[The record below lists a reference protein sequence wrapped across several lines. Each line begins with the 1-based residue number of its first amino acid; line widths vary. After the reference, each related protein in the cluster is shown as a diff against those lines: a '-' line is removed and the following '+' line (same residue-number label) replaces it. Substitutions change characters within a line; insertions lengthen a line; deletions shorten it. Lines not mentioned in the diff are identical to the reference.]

1 MKKSFFKTA
10 IFAMTIATLIFAGCN
25 SDSGGGDDYPEITKV
40 TISGL
45 PESSVSEPVEL
56 TAVVDGN
63 NLEGAGIEY
72 SWEVT
77 EERDYASFENSDAKT
92 SKLVPNCA
100 AEEKEVK
107 IKVTA
112 NLKGAENG
120 KSSEVYI
127 VKIAKKTESGTEGSG
142 SGSGSGTGS
151 TEGGT
156 TGGSAGSGSDIG
168 STEGGSTGGSEGSGS
183 GTGSTEGG
191 TTGGS
196 TGSGSGSEGGSTG
209 GNTESGSTTATGSVS
224 AVVTAD
230 GSISCGKCGKIYNF
244 TEQAKNCEHYKC
256 ATCGAVYY
264 SQSEVDSCT
273 SHVTVIFKD
282 SDENENESV
291 TMVIKSGS
299 TVVPPSWEKENF
311 ALTWIDGN
319 GREADFDDSI
329 SLSEGETEKTVTF
342 TAKWETTYTVTFK
355 DESGTNADVTVDV
368 ISGEVVESV
377 PEWTREHFTFAGWTS
392 SVAGLTIDSA
402 ITGDVTFTAN
412 WTEDAKYTVKFVDA
426 DGANAEVT
434 QTVYNGEKANVP
446 TWTKENYSLSW
457 TSSVDGLTIDSV
469 ITSDVTFTASWTE
482 KPKCSKCG
490 TYYATEDAAN
500 NCGKQEGCPKYG
512 VKTIIA
518 LVGTDGNVI
527 SGNSNVTVTG
537 SVNKKVD
544 NGAITIEYEGVP
556 YNTVKFDSKAS
567 AVVTATA
574 GQKITVVGSLP
585 SGKQKCFTVTD
596 ANGKETTYKLDSKT
610 TEITTY
616 VQSFTSTGS
625 DTIKRGDT
633 NSIALIIIE

>member
-10 IFAMTIATLIFAGCN
+10 IFAMATAALIFAGCN

-45 PESSVSEPVEL
+45 PESAVSEPVEL
-56 TAVVDGN
+56 TVDVEGN

-77 EERDYASFENSDAKT
+77 EGRDYASFENSDAKT
-92 SKLVPNCA
+92 SKLVPDCA
-100 AEEKEVK
+100 AGEKEVK

-112 NLKGAENG
+112 TLKGAENG
-120 KSSEVYI
+120 KSSEVST
-127 VKIAKKTESGTEGSG
+127 VKIAKKTQSDTEGSG

-151 TEGGT
+151 TEGGS
-156 TGGSAGSGSDIG
+156 TGGSAGSGSG
-168 STEGGSTGGSEGSGS
+168 S
-183 GTGSTEGG
+183 EGG

-196 TGSGSGSEGGSTG
+196 ERSGSGSEGGSTG
-209 GNTESGSTTATGSVS
+209 GNTESGSTTETGSVS

-256 ATCGAVYY
+256 ATCGSVYY

-282 SDENENESV
+282 SDENGNESV
-291 TMVIKSGS
+291 TTVIKSGS

-319 GREADFDDSI
+319 GKEADFDDSI

-355 DESGTNADVTVDV
+355 DESGINADVTVDV

-392 SVAGLTIDSA
+392 SVAGLTTDSA
-402 ITGDVTFTAN
+402 ITSDVTFTAN
-412 WTEDAKYTVKFVDA
+412 WTEDAKYTVKFVDS
-426 DGANAEVT
+426 DGVNTEVT
-434 QTVYNGEKANVP
+434 QTVYNGEKANIP

-457 TSSVDGLTIDSV
+457 TSSVEGLTTDSA
-469 ITSDVTFTASWTE
+469 ITGDVTFTANWTE
-482 KPKCSKCG
+482 LPKCTNCG
-490 TYYATEDAAN
+490 THYATAEDVEKCAVKSGCKGFVAVN
-500 NCGKQEGCPKYG
+500 AGTYNLSTKGTLFKKQSAGASQT
-512 VKTIIA
+512 V
-518 LVGTDGNVI
+518 
-527 SGNSNVTVTG
+527 SGITVTC
-537 SVNKKVD
+537 
-544 NGAITIEYEGVP
+544 AI
-556 YNTVKFDSKAS
+556 DSKGANLKINAGEVSFAISS
-567 AVVTATA
+567 AMTLKFTDSTSKGVIISTSDGYVGAEGTTTSEKLGADGAEVSITLGAGSYRIAGATSSSA
-574 GQKITVVGSLP
+574 KIATLT
-585 SGKQKCFTVTD
+585 F
-596 ANGKETTYKLDSKT
+596 A
-610 TEITTY
+610 
-616 VQSFTSTGS
+616 
-625 DTIKRGDT
+625 
-633 NSIALIIIE
+633 AIE

>member
-10 IFAMTIATLIFAGCN
+10 IFAMATAALIFAGCN
-25 SDSGGGDDYPEITKV
+25 SDSGGGEDYPEITKV

-45 PESSVSEPVEL
+45 PESSVSEAVEL
-56 TAVVDGN
+56 TAAVEGN

-77 EERDYASFENSDAKT
+77 EGSDYASFENSDAEK
-92 SKLVPNCA
+92 SKLVPKCA
-100 AEEKEVK
+100 TEEKEVK

-112 NLKGAENG
+112 TLKGAENG
-120 KSSEVYI
+120 KSSEVYP

-142 SGSGSGTGS
+142 SGSGSGS
-151 TEGGT
+151 
-156 TGGSAGSGSDIG
+156 
-168 STEGGSTGGSEGSGS
+168 
-183 GTGSTEGG
+183 EGG

-196 TGSGSGSEGGSTG
+196 TGSGSGTGSTEGGSTGGSAGSGSGTGNTEGGSTG
-209 GNTESGSTTATGSVS
+209 GNTESGSTTETGSVS

-256 ATCGAVYY
+256 ATCGSVYY
-264 SQSEVDSCT
+264 SQEEVDSCA
-273 SHVTVIFKD
+273 SHVTVTFKD
-282 SDENENESV
+282 SDENGNESV

-319 GREADFDDSI
+319 GKEADFDDSI

-392 SVAGLTIDSA
+392 SVAGLTTDSA
-402 ITGDVTFTAN
+402 ITSDVTFTAN
-412 WTEDAKYTVKFVDA
+412 WTEDAKYTVKFVDS
-426 DGANAEVT
+426 DGVNAEDT

-457 TSSVDGLTIDSV
+457 TSSVEGLTIDSA
-469 ITSDVTFTASWTE
+469 ITGDVTFTANWTE
-482 KPKCSKCG
+482 LPKCTNCG
-490 TYYATEDAAN
+490 THYATAEDVEKCSVKNGCKGFVAVNAGTYNLSTSKN
-500 NCGKQEGCPKYG
+500 NGTVLFAKQSAGASQT
-512 VKTIIA
+512 V
-518 LVGTDGNVI
+518 
-527 SGNSNVTVTG
+527 SGITVTC
-537 SVNKKVD
+537 
-544 NGAITIEYEGVP
+544 AI
-556 YNTVKFDSKAS
+556 DSKGANLKINAGEVSFAISS
-567 AVVTATA
+567 AMTLKFTDSTSKGVIISTSDGYVGEEGTTTSEKLGADGAEVSITLGAGSYRIAGATSSSA
-574 GQKITVVGSLP
+574 KIATLTFV
-585 SGKQKCFTVTD
+585 
-596 ANGKETTYKLDSKT
+596 A
-610 TEITTY
+610 
-616 VQSFTSTGS
+616 
-625 DTIKRGDT
+625 
-633 NSIALIIIE
+633 IE

>member
-10 IFAMTIATLIFAGCN
+10 IFAMATAALIFAGCN

-45 PESSVSEPVEL
+45 PESSVSEAVEL
-56 TAVVDGN
+56 TAAVEGN

-77 EERDYASFENSDAKT
+77 EGSDYASFENSDAKT

-100 AEEKEVK
+100 TEEKEVK

-112 NLKGAENG
+112 NLKGTENG
-120 KSSEVYI
+120 KSSEVYT
-127 VKIAKKTESGTEGSG
+127 VKIAAKQESGTEGSG
-142 SGSGSGTGS
+142 SGSGTGN

-156 TGGSAGSGSDIG
+156 TGGSTGSGSGSEG
-168 STEGGSTGGSEGSGS
+168 STTGGNTGSGS

-256 ATCGAVYY
+256 ATCGSVYY

-282 SDENENESV
+282 SDENGNESV

-299 TVVPPSWEKENF
+299 AVVPPSWEKENF
-311 ALTWIDGN
+311 ALTWIDKN
-319 GREADFDDSI
+319 GKEADFDNSI

-392 SVAGLTIDSA
+392 SVAGLTTDSA

-412 WTEDAKYTVKFVDA
+412 WTEDAKYTVKFVDS
-426 DGANAEVT
+426 DSANAEVT

-446 TWTKENYSLSW
+446 EWTKENYSLSW
-457 TSSVDGLTIDSV
+457 TSSVEGLATDSA
-469 ITSDVTFTASWTE
+469 ITGDVTFTANWTE
-482 KPKCSKCG
+482 LPKCTNCG
-490 TYYATEDAAN
+490 THYATEDDVEKCSVKNGCKGFVAVTAGTYNLSTKGTLFKKQSAGASQTVSGITVTCAIDSKGAN
-500 NCGKQEGCPKYG
+500 LKINAGE
-512 VKTIIA
+512 VSF
-518 LVGTDGNVI
+518 VI
-527 SGNSNVTVTG
+527 SSAMTLKFTDSTSKGVIISTSDGYV
-537 SVNKKVD
+537 
-544 NGAITIEYEGVP
+544 GAEGTTTSEKLGADGAEVSITIGAGSYRIAGA
-556 YNTVKFDSKAS
+556 TSSS
-567 AVVTATA
+567 AKIATLTFA
-574 GQKITVVGSLP
+574 
-585 SGKQKCFTVTD
+585 
-596 ANGKETTYKLDSKT
+596 
-610 TEITTY
+610 EI
-616 VQSFTSTGS
+616 
-625 DTIKRGDT
+625 
-633 NSIALIIIE
+633 E

>member
-1 MKKSFFKTA
+1 MKKIFFKTA
-10 IFAMTIATLIFAGCN
+10 IFAMATAALIFAGCN

-45 PESSVSEPVEL
+45 PESAVSEAVEL
-56 TAVVDGN
+56 TAAVEGN

-72 SWEVT
+72 SWEVA
-77 EERDYASFENSDAKT
+77 EGSDYASFENPKAKT

-112 NLKGAENG
+112 TLKGTENG
-120 KSSEVYI
+120 KSSEVYT

-156 TGGSAGSGSDIG
+156 AGGNTESGSGSEGGTTGGSAGSGS
-168 STEGGSTGGSEGSGS
+168 
-183 GTGSTEGG
+183 
-191 TTGGS
+191 
-196 TGSGSGSEGGSTG
+196 GSEGGTTG
-209 GNTESGSTTATGSVS
+209 GNTESGSTTETGSVS

-244 TEQAKNCEHYKC
+244 TEQVKNCEHYKC
-256 ATCGAVYY
+256 ATCGSVYY

-282 SDENENESV
+282 SDENGNESV
-291 TMVIKSGS
+291 TKVIKSGS

-311 ALTWIDGN
+311 VLIWIDENGN
-319 GREADFDDSI
+319 EADFDDLI

-392 SVAGLTIDSA
+392 SVADLTTDSA
-402 ITGDVTFTAN
+402 ITSDVTFTAN
-412 WTEDAKYTVKFVDA
+412 WTEDAKYTVKFVDS

-446 TWTKENYSLSW
+446 TWTKENYSLYW
-457 TSSVDGLTIDSV
+457 TSSVEGLTIDSTITGDV
-469 ITSDVTFTASWTE
+469 IFTANWTE
-482 KPKCSKCG
+482 LPKCTNCG
-490 TYYATEDAAN
+490 THYATEDAAN

-544 NGAITIEYEGVP
+544 NGAITIEYEGVT
-556 YNTVKFDSKAS
+556 YSTVKFDSKAS

-596 ANGKETTYKLDSKT
+596 ANGIETTYKLDSKT

>member
-10 IFAMTIATLIFAGCN
+10 IFAMATAALIFAGCN

-45 PESSVSEPVEL
+45 PESSVSEAVEL
-56 TAVVDGN
+56 TAAVEGN

-77 EERDYASFENSDAKT
+77 EGSDYASFENSKAEK

-100 AEEKEVK
+100 TEEKEVK

-112 NLKGAENG
+112 TLKGTENG
-120 KSSEVYI
+120 KSSEVYT

-151 TEGGT
+151 TEGGS
-156 TGGSAGSGSDIG
+156 TGGSA
-168 STEGGSTGGSEGSGS
+168 GSGS

-191 TTGGS
+191 STGGN
-196 TGSGSGSEGGSTG
+196 TGSGTGSESGSTG

-244 TEQAKNCEHYKC
+244 AEQAKNCEHYKC
-256 ATCGAVYY
+256 ATCGSVYC
-264 SQSEVDSCT
+264 SQSEIDSCT

-282 SDENENESV
+282 SDENGNESV
-291 TMVIKSGS
+291 TTVIKSGS

-319 GREADFDDSI
+319 GKEADFDDSI

-392 SVAGLTIDSA
+392 SVADLTTDSA
-402 ITGDVTFTAN
+402 ITSDVTFTAN
-412 WTEDAKYTVKFVDA
+412 WTEDAKYTVKFVDS
-426 DGANAEVT
+426 DGVNAEDT

-457 TSSVDGLTIDSV
+457 TSSVEGLTIDSTITGDV
-469 ITSDVTFTASWTE
+469 IFTANWTE
-482 KPKCSKCG
+482 LPKCTNCG
-490 TYYATEDAAN
+490 THYATEDAAN

-527 SGNSNVTVTG
+527 FGNSNVTVTG

-544 NGAITIEYEGVP
+544 NGAITIEYEGVS

-596 ANGKETTYKLDSKT
+596 ANGIETTYKLDSKT

>member
-10 IFAMTIATLIFAGCN
+10 IFAMATAALIFAGCN

-45 PESSVSEPVEL
+45 PESSVSEAVEL
-56 TAVVDGN
+56 TAAVEGN

-100 AEEKEVK
+100 TEEKEVK

-112 NLKGAENG
+112 NLKGTENG

-127 VKIAKKTESGTEGSG
+127 VKIAKKTEAGTEGSG

-151 TEGGT
+151 TEGGST
-156 TGGSAGSGSDIG
+156 GGNTGSGSGTEGGSTGGSAGSGSGTG
-168 STEGGSTGGSEGSGS
+168 SSEGS
-183 GTGSTEGG
+183 

-196 TGSGSGSEGGSTG
+196 AGSGSGSEGGSTG
-209 GNTESGSTTATGSVS
+209 SNTESGSTTATGSVS
-224 AVVTAD
+224 AVVKAD

-256 ATCGAVYY
+256 ATCGSVYY
-264 SQSEVDSCT
+264 SQEEVDSCT

-282 SDENENESV
+282 SDENGNESV

-342 TAKWETTYTVTFK
+342 IAKWETTYTVTFK
-355 DESGTNADVTVDV
+355 DESGTNADITVDV

-392 SVAGLTIDSA
+392 SVAGLTTDSA
-402 ITGDVTFTAN
+402 ITSDVTFTAN
-412 WTEDAKYTVKFVDA
+412 WTEDAKYTVKFVDS
-426 DGANAEVT
+426 DGVNAEVI

-457 TSSVDGLTIDSV
+457 TSSVDGLTIDSA
-469 ITSDVTFTASWTE
+469 ITGDVTFTANWTE
-482 KPKCSKCG
+482 LPKCTNCG
-490 TYYATEDAAN
+490 THYATEDAAN

-512 VKTIIA
+512 ALTTITFSGTNAASSDNDAIAVSITGNIKSGATIVYNDVTYDPIVKMEKSTVITISGAAGKTI
-518 LVGTDGNVI
+518 
-527 SGNSNVTVTG
+527 
-537 SVNKKVD
+537 KVVCD
-544 NGAITIEYEGVP
+544 AAKAIK
-556 YNTVKFDSKAS
+556 YNASTKVS
-567 AVVTATA
+567 AVADGTAYVATFTA
-574 GQKITVVGSLP
+574 PDG
-585 SGKQKCFTVTD
+585 D
-596 ANGKETTYKLDSKT
+596 
-610 TEITTY
+610 
-616 VQSFTSTGS
+616 SFT
-625 DTIKRGDT
+625 INKGDSL
-633 NSIALIIIE
+633 NIGVIFIE

>member
-10 IFAMTIATLIFAGCN
+10 IFAMATAALVFAGCN
-25 SDSGGGDDYPEITKV
+25 SDSGGGDDYPEITNV
-40 TISGL
+40 IISGL
-45 PESSVSEPVEL
+45 PESAVSGPVEL
-56 TAVVDGN
+56 TAVADGN

-72 SWEVT
+72 SWEVA
-77 EERDYASFENSDAKT
+77 EGSGYASFENSGAKT

-112 NLKGAENG
+112 TLKGTENG
-120 KSSEVYI
+120 KSSEVYT
-127 VKIAKKTESGTEGSG
+127 VKIAAKQESSGEGSG

-151 TEGGT
+151 TEG
-156 TGGSAGSGSDIG
+156 S
-168 STEGGSTGGSEGSGS
+168 
-183 GTGSTEGG
+183 

-196 TGSGSGSEGGSTG
+196 TGSGSGTGSTEGGSTG
-209 GNTESGSTTATGSVS
+209 GNTESGSTAETGSVS
-224 AVVTAD
+224 AVVNAD

-256 ATCGAVYY
+256 ATCGSVYC

-282 SDENENESV
+282 SGENGNESV

-299 TVVPPSWEKENF
+299 TVIPPSWEKENF
-311 ALTWIDGN
+311 ALTWIDEN
-319 GREADFDDSI
+319 GKEADFDNSI

-368 ISGEVVESV
+368 ISGEVVGSV

-392 SVAGLTIDSA
+392 SVTGLTTDSV

-412 WTEDAKYTVKFVDA
+412 WTEDAKYTVKFVDS
-426 DGANAEVT
+426 DGTNAEDT

-457 TSSVDGLTIDSV
+457 TSSVEGLTIDST
-469 ITSDVTFTASWTE
+469 ITGDVTFTANWTE
-482 KPKCSKCG
+482 LPKCTNCG
-490 TYYATEDAAN
+490 THYATEDAAN

-527 SGNSNVTVTG
+527 SGNSNVNVTG
-537 SVNKKVD
+537 SVNTKET
-544 NGAITIEYEGVP
+544 NGATEIEYEGVS
-556 YNTVKFDSKAS
+556 YKTVKFDSKAS

-585 SGKQKCFTVTD
+585 VGKQKCITVTD
-596 ANGKETTYKLDSKT
+596 ANGIETTYKLDSKT

-625 DTIKRGDT
+625 DTIKKGDT
-633 NSIALIIIE
+633 TSIALIIIE

>member
-1 MKKSFFKTA
+1 MKKIFFKTA
-10 IFAMTIATLIFAGCN
+10 IFAMATAALIFAGCN

-45 PESSVSEPVEL
+45 PESAVSEAVEL
-56 TAVVDGN
+56 TAAVEGN

-72 SWEVT
+72 SWEVA
-77 EERDYASFENSDAKT
+77 EGSDYASFENPKAKT

-112 NLKGAENG
+112 TLKGTENG
-120 KSSEVYI
+120 KSSEVYT

-156 TGGSAGSGSDIG
+156 AGGNTESGSGS
-168 STEGGSTGGSEGSGS
+168 
-183 GTGSTEGG
+183 EGG

-196 TGSGSGSEGGSTG
+196 TGSGAGSEGGSTG
-209 GNTESGSTTATGSVS
+209 GNTESGSTTETGSVS

-244 TEQAKNCEHYKC
+244 TEQVKNCEHYKC
-256 ATCGAVYY
+256 ATCGSVYY

-282 SDENENESV
+282 SDENGNESV
-291 TMVIKSGS
+291 TKVIKSGS

-311 ALTWIDGN
+311 VLIWIDENGN
-319 GREADFDDSI
+319 EADFDDLI

-392 SVAGLTIDSA
+392 SVADLTTDSA
-402 ITGDVTFTAN
+402 ITSDVTFTAN
-412 WTEDAKYTVKFVDA
+412 WTEDAKYTVKFVDS

-446 TWTKENYSLSW
+446 TWTKENYSLYW
-457 TSSVDGLTIDSV
+457 TSSVEGLTIDSTITGDV
-469 ITSDVTFTASWTE
+469 IFTANWTE
-482 KPKCSKCG
+482 LPKCTNCG
-490 TYYATEDAAN
+490 THYATEDAAN

-544 NGAITIEYEGVP
+544 NGAITIEYEGVT
-556 YNTVKFDSKAS
+556 YSTVKFDSKAS

-596 ANGKETTYKLDSKT
+596 ANGIETTYKLDSKT

>member
-1 MKKSFFKTA
+1 MQA
-10 IFAMTIATLIFAGCN
+10 VIRIL
-25 SDSGGGDDYPEITKV
+25 GGGGDYPEITNV
-40 TISGL
+40 TISGI
-45 PESSVSEPVEL
+45 PESAVSGPVEL
-56 TAVVDGN
+56 TADVDGN

-72 SWEVT
+72 NWEVA
-77 EERDYASFENSDAKT
+77 EGRDYASFENPKAEK

-112 NLKGAENG
+112 TLKGTENR
-120 KSSEVYI
+120 KSSEVYT
-127 VKIAKKTESGTEGSG
+127 VKIAAKQESDTEGSG

-156 TGGSAGSGSDIG
+156 TGGN
-168 STEGGSTGGSEGSGS
+168 TGSGS
-183 GTGSTEGG
+183 GT
-191 TTGGS
+191 
-196 TGSGSGSEGGSTG
+196 EGGSTG
-209 GNTESGSTTATGSVS
+209 GNTESGSTAETGSVS
-224 AVVTAD
+224 AVVNAD

-244 TEQAKNCEHYKC
+244 TEQVKNCEHYKC
-256 ATCGAVYY
+256 ATCGSVYY

-282 SDENENESV
+282 SGENGNESV

-299 TVVPPSWEKENF
+299 TVIPPSWEKENF
-311 ALTWIDGN
+311 ALTWIDEN
-319 GREADFDDSI
+319 GKEADFDDLI

-368 ISGEVVESV
+368 ISGEVVGSV

-392 SVAGLTIDSA
+392 SVSGLTTDSV

-412 WTEDAKYTVKFVDA
+412 WTEDAKYTVKFVDS
-426 DGANAEVT
+426 DGVNAEDT
-434 QTVYNGEKANVP
+434 QTVYNGEKANLP
-446 TWTKENYSLSW
+446 AWTKENYSLSW
-457 TSSVDGLTIDSV
+457 TSSVEGLTIDSA
-469 ITSDVTFTASWTE
+469 ITGDVTFTANWTE
-482 KPKCSKCG
+482 LPKCTNCG
-490 TYYATEDAAN
+490 THYATADAAN
-500 NCGKQEGCPKYG
+500 NCGKQDGCPKYG

-556 YNTVKFDSKAS
+556 YSTVKFDSKAS

-585 SGKQKCFTVTD
+585 IGKQKCFSVTD
-596 ANGKETTYKLDSKT
+596 ANGTETTYKLDSKT

>member
-10 IFAMTIATLIFAGCN
+10 IFAMATAALIFAGCN

-45 PESSVSEPVEL
+45 PESAVSEAVEL
-56 TAVVDGN
+56 TAAVEGN

-77 EERDYASFENSDAKT
+77 EGSDYASFENSKAEK

-100 AEEKEVK
+100 TEEKEVK

-112 NLKGAENG
+112 TLKGTENG
-120 KSSEVYI
+120 KSSEVYT

-142 SGSGSGTGS
+142 SGN
-151 TEGGT
+151 
-156 TGGSAGSGSDIG
+156 
-168 STEGGSTGGSEGSGS
+168 GS

-196 TGSGSGSEGGSTG
+196 TGSGSGSEGGTTGGSEGSGSGSEGGSTG
-209 GNTESGSTTATGSVS
+209 GNTESGSTTETGSVS

-256 ATCGAVYY
+256 ATCGSVYY

-282 SDENENESV
+282 SGENENESV
-291 TMVIKSGS
+291 TTVIKSGS

-319 GREADFDDSI
+319 GKEADFDNSI

-342 TAKWETTYTVTFK
+342 TAKWETTYTVTFR

-368 ISGEVVESV
+368 ISGEVVGSV
-377 PEWTREHFTFAGWTS
+377 PEWTKKHFTLAGWTS
-392 SVAGLTIDSA
+392 SVAGLTTDSA

-412 WTEDAKYTVKFVDA
+412 WTEDAKYTVKFVDS

-457 TSSVDGLTIDSV
+457 TSSVEGLTIDSTITGDV
-469 ITSDVTFTASWTE
+469 IFTANWTE
-482 KPKCSKCG
+482 LPKCTNCG
-490 TYYATEDAAN
+490 THYATEDAAN

-544 NGAITIEYEGVP
+544 NGAITIEYEGVS

-596 ANGKETTYKLDSKT
+596 ANGIETTYKLDSKT

>member
-10 IFAMTIATLIFAGCN
+10 VFAMATAALIFAGCN

-45 PESSVSEPVEL
+45 PESAVSEAVEL
-56 TAVVDGN
+56 TAAVEGN

-72 SWEVT
+72 SWEVA
-77 EERDYASFENSDAKT
+77 EGSDYASFENSDAKT

-100 AEEKEVK
+100 TEEKEVK

-112 NLKGAENG
+112 TLKGAENG
-120 KSSEVYI
+120 KSSEVYT

-151 TEGGT
+151 TE
-156 TGGSAGSGSDIG
+156 D
-168 STEGGSTGGSEGSGS
+168 
-183 GTGSTEGG
+183 
-191 TTGGS
+191 
-196 TGSGSGSEGGSTG
+196 GSTG
-209 GNTESGSTTATGSVS
+209 GNTESGSTTETGSVS

-256 ATCGAVYY
+256 ATCGSVYY

-282 SDENENESV
+282 SDENGNESV

-299 TVVPPSWEKENF
+299 TVVPPRWEKENF
-311 ALTWIDGN
+311 ALTWIDENGN
-319 GREADFDDSI
+319 EADFDDLI

-392 SVAGLTIDSA
+392 SVADLTTDSA
-402 ITGDVTFTAN
+402 ITSDVTFTAN
-412 WTEDAKYTVKFVDA
+412 WTEDAKYTVKFVDS
-426 DGANAEVT
+426 DGANDEDT

-457 TSSVDGLTIDSV
+457 TSSVEGLTIDST
-469 ITSDVTFTASWTE
+469 ITGDVTFTANWTE
-482 KPKCSKCG
+482 LPKCTNCG
-490 TYYATEDAAN
+490 THYATEDAAN

-512 VKTIIA
+512 ALTTITFSGTKAASASSDNDAIA
-518 LVGTDGNVI
+518 VAITGNI
-527 SGNSNVTVTG
+527 KSG
-537 SVNKKVD
+537 
-544 NGAITIEYEGVP
+544 ATIEYNGVN
-556 YNTVKFDSKAS
+556 YNPIVKMETPTVITISGAAGKTIKVVCDAAKAIKYNASTKVS
-567 AVVTATA
+567 AVADGTAYVATFTA
-574 GQKITVVGSLP
+574 PDG
-585 SGKQKCFTVTD
+585 D
-596 ANGKETTYKLDSKT
+596 
-610 TEITTY
+610 
-616 VQSFTSTGS
+616 SFT
-625 DTIKRGDT
+625 INKGDT
-633 NSIALIIIE
+633 LNIGVIFIE

>member
-10 IFAMTIATLIFAGCN
+10 IFAMATAALIFAGCN

-45 PESSVSEPVEL
+45 PESAVSEPVEL
-56 TAVVDGN
+56 TAAVEGN
-63 NLEGAGIEY
+63 NFEGAGIEY

-77 EERDYASFENSDAKT
+77 EGRDYASFENSDAKT

-100 AEEKEVK
+100 TEEKDVK

-112 NLKGAENG
+112 TLKGAENG
-120 KSSEVYI
+120 KSSEVYK
-127 VKIAKKTESGTEGSG
+127 VRIAAKQESGAEGSG

-156 TGGSAGSGSDIG
+156 TGGN
-168 STEGGSTGGSEGSGS
+168 TGSGS
-183 GTGSTEGG
+183 GTGST
-191 TTGGS
+191 
-196 TGSGSGSEGGSTG
+196 EGGSTG
-209 GNTESGSTTATGSVS
+209 GNTESGSTAETGSVS
-224 AVVTAD
+224 AVVNAD

-256 ATCGAVYY
+256 ATCGSVYC

-282 SDENENESV
+282 GDENGNESV

-319 GREADFDDSI
+319 GNEADFDDSI

-368 ISGEVVESV
+368 ISGEVVGSV

-392 SVAGLTIDSA
+392 SVAGLTTDSA
-402 ITGDVTFTAN
+402 ITSDVTFTAN
-412 WTEDAKYTVKFVDA
+412 WTEDAKYTVKFVDS
-426 DGANAEVT
+426 DGANAEYT

-446 TWTKENYSLSW
+446 AWTKENYSLSW
-457 TSSVDGLTIDSV
+457 TSSVEGLTIDSA
-469 ITSDVTFTASWTE
+469 ITGDVTFTANWTE
-482 KPKCSKCG
+482 LPKCTNCG
-490 TYYATEDAAN
+490 THYATAEDVEKCAVKSGCKGFVAVN
-500 NCGKQEGCPKYG
+500 AGTYNLSTKGTLFKKQSAGASQT
-512 VKTIIA
+512 V
-518 LVGTDGNVI
+518 
-527 SGNSNVTVTG
+527 SGITVTC
-537 SVNKKVD
+537 
-544 NGAITIEYEGVP
+544 AI
-556 YNTVKFDSKAS
+556 DSKGANLKINAGEVSFAISS
-567 AVVTATA
+567 AMTLKFTDSTSKGVIISTSDGYVGAEGTTTSEKLGADGAEVSITLGAGSYRIAGATSSSA
-574 GQKITVVGSLP
+574 KIATLA
-585 SGKQKCFTVTD
+585 F
-596 ANGKETTYKLDSKT
+596 A
-610 TEITTY
+610 
-616 VQSFTSTGS
+616 
-625 DTIKRGDT
+625 
-633 NSIALIIIE
+633 AIE